1 MIFTVFSPL
10 DGLLGQWL
18 KATNHSIFLVVSLTV
33 SSSLF
38 YDMIFITDRV
48 LQHKNEIESDD
59 TKQYADNEINGKF
72 RITSEEWTEQ
82 LQDQNSIEFQELS
95 TTLKSGLKELLEE
108 NQDLKEKAN
117 FDVEIVKLT

>member
-1 MIFTVFSPL
+1 MYVFFPLFMIWFF
-10 DGLLGQWL
+10 
-18 KATNHSIFLVVSLTV
+18 
-33 SSSLF
+33 
-38 YDMIFITDRV
+38 TDRV

>member
-1 MIFTVFSPL
+1 MIWFF
-10 DGLLGQWL
+10 
-18 KATNHSIFLVVSLTV
+18 
-33 SSSLF
+33 
-38 YDMIFITDRV
+38 TDRV

>member
-1 MIFTVFSPL
+1 MVSVIKSKQNRWFAT
-10 DGLLGQWL
+10 
-18 KATNHSIFLVVSLTV
+18 KATNHSIFWN
-33 SSSLF
+33 
-38 YDMIFITDRV
+38 IFVADRV
-48 LQHKNEIESDD
+48 LQHKNEIEDD
-59 TKQYADNEINGKF
+59 KQYAENEINGKF

-108 NQDLKEKAN
+108 NQELKEKAN